1 MRLPDP
7 ASVRINVEFINE
19 FGLNES
25 GMDYGAMFKE
35 FALKVCEA
43 AFNPETGLFKV
54 SEVIIILGHGSGE
67 TAVPKSRE
75 RGHYRQ
81 VPSLTFL
88 LLWSDA
94 G

>member
-1 MRLPDP
+1 MAQAKVVRVARNCLFEDAFKQVMRLPDP
-7 ASVRINVEFINE
+7 AAVRINVEFINE

-54 SEVIIILGHGSGE
+54 TEVE
-67 TAVPKSRE
+67 K
-75 RGHYRQ
+75 
-81 VPSLTFL
+81 
-88 LLWSDA
+88 
-94 G
+94 